1 MEIFQAGRTKHFG
14 PQYDLHGGAQDLI
27 FPHHEAE
34 IAQME
39 SISGKK
45 PFVKYWLHPGFLTI
59 SNQKMSKSLGNFL
72 TIRDTLKKYPAEA
85 LRLMI
90 LMAHYR
96 SPIDY
101 SEENLRQAEAAVN
114 RLAEFK
120 NRLKSAKKSL
130 SGSTTKLDVIE
141 ETRQNFEKEMDDDFN
156 TPRAISHIFDMA
168 KIINPL
174 LDSGELVKYD
184 AGNIIELLNNINQI
198 LGIIPE
204 KPQDIPPEIQKLI
217 SEREIARQAK
227 DFARADQLRG
237 QIKNLGY
244 EVEDTNYGP
253 LVKKLPQA
261 S

>member
-1 MEIFQAGRTKHFG
+1 
-14 PQYDLHGGAQDLI
+14 
-27 FPHHEAE
+27 
-34 IAQME
+34 
-39 SISGKK
+39 
-45 PFVKYWLHPGFLTI
+45 
-59 SNQKMSKSLGNFL
+59 MSKSLGNFF
-72 TIRDTLKKYPAEA
+72 TIRDALKKYSAEA

-101 SEENLRQAEAAVN
+101 SEENLRQAEAAAI
-114 RLAEFK
+114 RLAELVS
-120 NRLKSAKKSL
+120 RLKSAQNSL
-130 SGSTTKLDVIE
+130 NDSAVKLDVIE
-141 ETRQNFEKEMDDDFN
+141 KIRQNFEKEMDDDFN

-174 LDSGELVKYD
+174 IDSGELAKNN

-204 KPQDIPPEIQKLI
+204 KLQEVPPEVQKLV
-217 SEREIARQAK
+217 SERETARQVK

-253 LVKKLPQA
+253 LVKK
-261 S
+261 SS